1 MHRIASRL
9 ESTATCA
16 SRLAR
21 VASLA
26 LALTLG
32 DVALQTCAAQN
43 GAPVAVTAPAMAAP
57 NPLPMGV
64 TAQPLESA
72 ALIPTPSPTTVQ
84 AVAPMQP
91 SPTALSPAAAPPSVL
106 PPVAFMPAA
115 VPPAAVAAA
124 STALPPLY
132 PAPSD
137 GPLTVRHASL
147 IATHASA
154 GPEAFTVSAMSTPVV
169 QPVSVKLHKDSLE
182 QGLRTNAAS
191 SSSASGPIVAG
202 GGPCDPITQVARPPQ
217 ICGRCC
223 TPDPCEMD
231 DCYCG
236 TIRTHA
242 LHDLFGCNQFIVSS
256 GVFIPSAGGVL
267 GDRLLTGWGVDFA
280 IRSPI
285 FPPLPSRRWFGEI
298 GASFIQNGGKGSA
311 ITTSGTFVDANG
323 LFPTAFP
330 LDELF
335 HTEIRDIRRAAF
347 TTGLGMTI
355 LPSWLNQTNRRLVSI
370 VPRFGI
376 RWGGARLSYHQ
387 TATDDLNAVIASRPI
402 LNDPDQF
409 QYFSDAK
416 KTDTFFGLYGSLGI
430 QSTWCHVPVG
440 CLCVRELT
448 LGAQLQ
454 YVNDWFELGVL
465 TGGRQK
471 TISTVSPM
479 LTLAVGF

>member
-1 MHRIASRL
+1 MHRIVSRF
-9 ESTATCA
+9 ESNATSA
-16 SRLAR
+16 NRLAR
-21 VASLA
+21 VAA
-26 LALTLG
+26 LALVLTLVN
-32 DVALQTCAAQN
+32 DALRTCAAQD
-43 GAPVAVTAPAMAAP
+43 GAPVAVAAPAMAAP
-57 NPLPMGV
+57 NPLPTGL
-64 TAQPLESA
+64 TAQPMVRA
-72 ALIPTPSPTTVQ
+72 ALIPTTTPTTVQ
-84 AVAPMQP
+84 AVAPTQP
-91 SPTALSPAAAPPSVL
+91 MPTALSTVVSPSSEL
-106 PPVAFMPAA
+106 PPLAFVPAA
-115 VPPAAVAAA
+115 VPTAAMAAG

-154 GPEAFTVSAMSTPVV
+154 GPEALTVSAMSTPVV
-169 QPVSVKLHKDSLE
+169 QPVSVKLHKDSLG
-182 QGLRTNAAS
+182 QGLRTNSANAS
-191 SSSASGPIVAG
+191 SGSGPIVAG

-217 ICGRCC
+217 LCGRCC

-242 LHDLFGCNQFIVSS
+242 LHDLFGCSQFVVSS
-256 GVFIPSAGGVL
+256 GVYIPSAGGVL
-267 GDRLLTGWGVDFA
+267 GDRLLTGWGMDFA

-285 FPPLPSRRWFGEI
+285 LPPLPNRRWFGEI

-323 LFPTAFP
+323 LVPASFP

-335 HTEIRDIRRAAF
+335 HTQIRDIRRAAF

-355 LPSWLNQTNRRLVSI
+355 LPSWLNQTNCRLVSI

-376 RWGGARLSYHQ
+376 RWGGTRLSYHHEP
-387 TATDDLNAVIASRPI
+387 TDDLNAVIASRPI
-402 LNDPDQF
+402 LNDPDNF

-416 KTDTFFGLYGSLGI
+416 KTDTFFGIYSSIGV
-430 QSTWCHVPVG
+430 QSTWCHVPIG

-454 YVNDWFELGVL
+454 YVNDWIELGVL
-465 TGGRQK
+465 TGGHQK